1 MSAQPEPNP
10 CVYIVDDDQR
20 VLTALSRLLSSAGY
34 DVRAFNSP
42 VEFLRGH
49 DPDQPGCAI
58 LDIGM
63 SEIDGL
69 TLQEKL
75 LSGGVRRPIIF
86 LTAHNDAGSGVRAI
100 KAGAL
105 DYLTKPVQD
114 TGLLNAVAKGI
125 DTDLKLRQQHKQ
137 IQELLSLYKRL
148 TAREVEVLRLVIRG
162 LLNKQIAF
170 ELGIVE
176 KTVKVHR
183 GHIMQKLQVH
193 SVAALVRLGER
204 LGISGAAGNAAQP
217 QLQLQPKMDHH

>member
-1 MSAQPEPNP
+1 MNVQTQPNP
-10 CVYIVDDDQR
+10 CVYVVDDDQR
-20 VLTALSRLLSSAGY
+20 VLNALSRLLSSAGY

-42 VEFLRGH
+42 VEFLRDH

-63 SEIDGL
+63 SELDGL
-69 TLQEKL
+69 TLQQKL
-75 LSGGVRRPIIF
+75 LSGDVKRPIIF
-86 LTAHNDAGSGVRAI
+86 LTARNDANSGVRAI

-114 TGLLNAVAKGI
+114 SGLLSAVAKGI
-125 DTDLKLRQQHKQ
+125 DVDLKLRQQHKQ
-137 IQELLSLYKRL
+137 IQELQRLYNRL
-148 TAREVEVLRLVIRG
+148 TEREVEVLRLVMRG
-162 LLNKQIAF
+162 LLNKQIAY

-204 LGISGAAGNAAQP
+204 LGISAAAGGPAQP
-217 QLQLQPKMDHH
+217 QFKADHH

>member
-1 MSAQPEPNP
+1 MNIVSEPNP

-34 DVRAFNSP
+34 EVRAFNSP
-42 VEFLRGH
+42 VEFLRDH

-69 TLQEKL
+69 ALQEQL
-75 LSGGVRRPIIF
+75 VNNDVRRPVIF
-86 LTAHNDAGSGVRAI
+86 LTARNDASSGVRAI

-114 TGLLNAVAKGI
+114 SGLLNAVAKGI
-125 DTDLKLRQQHKQ
+125 DVDLKLRQQQKQ
-137 IQELLSLYKRL
+137 VQELQRLYNRL
-148 TAREVEVLRLVIRG
+148 TEREVEVLRLVIRG
-162 LLNKQIAF
+162 LLNKQIAY

-183 GHIMQKLQVH
+183 GHIMQKLGVH

-204 LGISGAAGNAAQP
+204 LGISGAAGSGAQP
-217 QLQLQPKMDHH
+217 QPRMGSH

>member
-1 MSAQPEPNP
+1 MTVQPNPNP
-10 CVYIVDDDQR
+10 CVYVVDDDQR

-42 VEFLRGH
+42 VEFLRDH

-69 TLQEKL
+69 TLQEQL
-75 LSGGVRRPIIF
+75 INNHVSRPVIF
-86 LTAHNDAGSGVRAI
+86 LTGRNDARSGVRAI
-100 KAGAL
+100 KAGAV

-114 TGLLNAVAKGI
+114 SGLLKAVAQGI
-125 DTDLKLRQQHKQ
+125 DVDLKLRQQEKQ
-137 IQELLSLYKRL
+137 MQELQRLYNRL
-148 TAREVEVLRLVIRG
+148 TERERQVLQLVIRG
-162 LLNKQIAF
+162 LLNKQIAY

-183 GHIMQKLQVH
+183 GHIMQKLGLH

-204 LGISGAAGNAAQP
+204 LGLSGSGGNTV
-217 QLQLQPKMDHH
+217 QLRSKADGN

>member
-1 MSAQPEPNP
+1 MNIQPEPSP
-10 CVYIVDDDQR
+10 CVYLVDDDQR

-42 VEFLRGH
+42 VEFLRDH
-49 DPDQPGCAI
+49 DPEQPGCAI

-63 SEIDGL
+63 SEMDGL
-69 TLQEKL
+69 TLQEQL
-75 LSGGVRRPIIF
+75 ANRDVHRPIIF
-86 LTAHNDAGSGVRAI
+86 LTARNDARSGVRAI

-114 TGLLNAVAKGI
+114 SGLLNAVAKGI
-125 DTDLKLRQQHKQ
+125 DADLKLRQQHKQ
-137 IQELLSLYKRL
+137 IQELQRLYNRL
-148 TAREVEVLRLVIRG
+148 TEREVEVLRLVIRG
-162 LLNKQIAF
+162 LLNKQIAY

-183 GHIMQKLQVH
+183 GHIMQKLGVH

-204 LGISGAAGNAAQP
+204 LGISGGANGGAQ
-217 QLQLQPKMDHH
+217 LLRRMDTH

>member
-1 MSAQPEPNP
+1 MNVQPEPNP

-42 VEFLRGH
+42 VEFLRDH

-63 SEIDGL
+63 SELDGL
-69 TLQEKL
+69 TLQEQL
-75 LSGGVRRPIIF
+75 VSNEVRRPIIF
-86 LTAHNDAGSGVRAI
+86 LTARNDAGSGVRAI

-114 TGLLNAVAKGI
+114 SGLLNAVAKGI
-125 DTDLKLRQQHKQ
+125 DVDLRLRQQHKQ
-137 IQELLSLYKRL
+137 IQELQRLYNRL
-148 TAREVEVLRLVIRG
+148 TEREREVLRLVIRG
-162 LLNKQIAF
+162 LLNKQIAY

-183 GHIMQKLQVH
+183 GHIMQKLGVH

-204 LGISGAAGNAAQP
+204 LGISGGTAIQP
-217 QLQLQPKMDHH
+217 RMDSH

>member
-1 MSAQPEPNP
+1 MNVQTQPNP
-10 CVYIVDDDQR
+10 CVYVVDDDQR
-20 VLTALSRLLSSAGY
+20 VLNALSRLLSSSGY

-42 VEFLRGH
+42 VEFLRDH

-63 SEIDGL
+63 SELDGL
-69 TLQEKL
+69 TLQQKL
-75 LSGGVRRPIIF
+75 LSGDVKRPIIF
-86 LTAHNDAGSGVRAI
+86 LTARNDANSGVRAI

-114 TGLLNAVAKGI
+114 SGLLSAVAKGI
-125 DTDLKLRQQHKQ
+125 DVDLKLRQQHKQ
-137 IQELLSLYKRL
+137 IQELQRLYNRL
-148 TAREVEVLRLVIRG
+148 TEREVEVLRLVMRG
-162 LLNKQIAF
+162 LLNKQIAY

-204 LGISGAAGNAAQP
+204 LGISAAAGGPAQP
-217 QLQLQPKMDHH
+217 QFKADHH

>member
-1 MSAQPEPNP
+1 MNVQTEPSP
-10 CVYIVDDDQR
+10 CVYVVDDDQR

-42 VEFLRGH
+42 TQFLRDH

-63 SEIDGL
+63 SELDGL
-69 TLQEKL
+69 SLQQQL
-75 LSGGVRRPIIF
+75 LNGDVRRPIIF
-86 LTAHNDAGSGVRAI
+86 LTARNDANSGVRAI

-114 TGLLNAVAKGI
+114 SGLLNAVAKGI
-125 DTDLKLRQQHKQ
+125 DVDLKLRQQQKQ
-137 IQELLSLYKRL
+137 IQELQRLYKRL
-148 TAREVEVLRLVIRG
+148 TAREVDVLRLVMRG
-162 LLNKQIAF
+162 LLNKQIAY

-204 LGISGAAGNAAQP
+204 LGISSTAGSTAQP
-217 QLQLQPKMDHH
+217 QLKMDRH

>member
-1 MSAQPEPNP
+1 MNVQPEPSP

-20 VLTALSRLLSSAGY
+20 VLIALSRLLSSAGY

-42 VEFLRGH
+42 VEFLRDH

-69 TLQEKL
+69 ALQEQL
-75 LSGGVRRPIIF
+75 MNSDVRRPVIF
-86 LTAHNDAGSGVRAI
+86 LTARNDARSGVRAI

-114 TGLLNAVAKGI
+114 SGLLNAVAKGI
-125 DTDLKLRQQHKQ
+125 DADLKLRQQHRQ
-137 IQELLSLYKRL
+137 IQELRQLYNRL
-148 TAREVEVLRLVIRG
+148 TEREIEVLRLVIRG
-162 LLNKQIAF
+162 LLNKQIAY

-183 GHIMQKLQVH
+183 GHIMQKLGVH
-193 SVAALVRLGER
+193 SVAALVRLAER
-204 LGISGAAGNAAQP
+204 LGISESFGGIAPSQSRIDG
-217 QLQLQPKMDHH
+217 H

>member
-1 MSAQPEPNP
+1 MSMQLEQNP

-42 VEFLRGH
+42 VEFLRDH
-49 DPDQPGCAI
+49 DPEQPGCAI

-69 TLQEKL
+69 TLQEQL
-75 LSGGVRRPIIF
+75 LTGDVKRPIIF
-86 LTAHNDAGSGVRAI
+86 LTARNDAGSGVRAI

-125 DTDLKLRQQHKQ
+125 DVDQKLRREHKQ
-137 IQELLSLYKRL
+137 LEELQRMYNRL
-148 TAREVEVLRLVIRG
+148 TAREVEVLRLVMRG
-162 LLNKQIAF
+162 LLNKQIAY

-183 GHIMQKLQVH
+183 GHIMQKLNVH

-204 LGISGAAGNAAQP
+204 LGITGTAGHSGSP
-217 QLQLQPKMDHH
+217 QLKVDHH

>member
-1 MSAQPEPNP
+1 
-10 CVYIVDDDQR
+10 
-20 VLTALSRLLSSAGY
+20 
-34 DVRAFNSP
+34 
-42 VEFLRGH
+42 
-49 DPDQPGCAI
+49 
-58 LDIGM
+58 
-63 SEIDGL
+63 
-69 TLQEKL
+69 
-75 LSGGVRRPIIF
+75 
-86 LTAHNDAGSGVRAI
+86 
-100 KAGAL
+100 
-105 DYLTKPVQD
+105 
-114 TGLLNAVAKGI
+114 LLNAVAKGI

>member
-1 MSAQPEPNP
+1 VNTAPEPTP
-10 CVYIVDDDQR
+10 CVYIVDDDPR

-34 DVRAFNSP
+34 KVRTFSSP
-42 VEFLRGH
+42 VEFLRDH

-58 LDIGM
+58 LDITM

-69 TLQEKL
+69 TLQEQL
-75 LSGGVRRPIIF
+75 LRDESRRPVIF
-86 LTAHNDAGSGVRAI
+86 LTGRDDAGAGVRAM

-105 DYLTKPVQD
+105 DYFTKPVQD
-114 TGLLNAVAKGI
+114 SGLLNAVAAGI
-125 DTDLKLRQQHKQ
+125 EADFRLRQQRSQ
-137 IQELLSLYKRL
+137 LLELQRLYNRL
-148 TAREVEVLRLVIRG
+148 TPREVEVLRLVVRG

-183 GHIMQKLQVH
+183 AHVMQKLQVH

-204 LGISGAAGNAAQP
+204 LGLMTPAAATKSWPAKG
-217 QLQLQPKMDHH
+217 HS

>member
-1 MSAQPEPNP
+1 MSMQLEQNP

-42 VEFLRGH
+42 VDFLRDH
-49 DPDQPGCAI
+49 DPEQPGCAI

-69 TLQEKL
+69 TLQEQL
-75 LSGGVRRPIIF
+75 LSGDVKRPIIF
-86 LTAHNDAGSGVRAI
+86 LTARNDAGSGVRAI

-114 TGLLNAVAKGI
+114 TGLLNAVARGI
-125 DTDLKLRQQHKQ
+125 DVDLKLRQEHKQ
-137 IQELLSLYKRL
+137 LEELQRMYNRL
-148 TAREVEVLRLVIRG
+148 TAREVEVLRLVMRG
-162 LLNKQIAF
+162 LLNKQIAY

-183 GHIMQKLQVH
+183 GHIMQKLGVH

-204 LGISGAAGNAAQP
+204 LGISGTGGHSGSS
-217 QLQLQPKMDHH
+217 LIKVDHH

>member
-1 MSAQPEPNP
+1 MNVQTNPNP

-42 VEFLRGH
+42 VEFLRDH

-69 TLQEKL
+69 TLQEQMINNHV
-75 LSGGVRRPIIF
+75 SRPVIF
-86 LTAHNDAGSGVRAI
+86 LTGRNDARSGVRAI
-100 KAGAL
+100 KAGAV

-114 TGLLNAVAKGI
+114 SGLLKAVAQGI
-125 DTDLKLRQQHKQ
+125 DVDLKLRQQEKQ
-137 IQELLSLYKRL
+137 MQELQRLYNRL
-148 TAREVEVLRLVIRG
+148 TERERQVLQLVIRG
-162 LLNKQIAF
+162 LLNKQIAY

-183 GHIMQKLQVH
+183 GHIMQKLGLH

-204 LGISGAAGNAAQP
+204 LGISGSGGNAV
-217 QLQLQPKMDHH
+217 QLRSKADGN